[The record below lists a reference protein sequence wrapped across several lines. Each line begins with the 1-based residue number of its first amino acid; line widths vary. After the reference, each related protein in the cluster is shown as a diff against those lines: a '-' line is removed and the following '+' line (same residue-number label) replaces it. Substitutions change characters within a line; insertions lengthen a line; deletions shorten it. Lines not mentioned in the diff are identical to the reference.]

1 MRALFAQ
8 PLARELT
15 VALVVKVAALALIW
29 FAFFR
34 EAPVVDPGRLL
45 APSAAPHQEAR
56 R

>member
-1 MRALFAQ
+1 MRALFTQ

-15 VALVVKVAALALIW
+15 VALVVKIAALALMW

-45 APSAAPHQEAR
+45 APAAPHPQAR